1 MILAPVVSRSAA
13 APVPLG
19 LPGLPVQGTSDE
31 ALAQIGRQLFS
42 DLRLSADGTISCASC
57 HKPEQYFTDRRAR
70 AIGIA
75 GQSGTRN
82 TPSLLNVVYSTTLFW
97 DGRET
102 TLESQARRPLMNP
115 REHGLDS
122 ESAILDRVNTIPG
135 YRKLFA
141 RQLGRGRVTIDDV
154 MAAIASY
161 ERTLL
166 SGNSSFDRFLYG
178 GDQHA
183 MSKSASRGLILFRD
197 RAHCDTCHTIGPESA
212 LLTDNQFHSAP
223 LGLSTAANTA
233 LIELTQRVVDLRQRE
248 ELNEINRLVGR
259 EDDFAALGRFVVT
272 LNPNDIG
279 LFKTPSLRNVALTG
293 PYFHDG
299 RIETL
304 RGAVD
309 VELYSRGDAVRYP
322 IVMTEQ
328 EKTDLIEFLGA
339 LSSPLTP

>member
-1 MILAPVVSRSAA
+1 MILAPVVSRSASVA
-13 APVPLG
+13 VPLG
-19 LPGLPVQGTSDE
+19 LPALPVQGTSGE

-42 DLRLSADGTISCASC
+42 DVRLSADRTISCASC
-57 HKPEQYFTDRRAR
+57 HKPEQYFTDHRAR

-82 TPSLLNVVYSTTLFW
+82 TPSLLNVVFSTTLFW

-115 REHGLDS
+115 LEHGLDS
-122 ESAILDRVNTIPG
+122 ESAILDRVSAIPE

-141 RQLGRGRVTIDDV
+141 RQLGRGRLTIDDV
-154 MAAIASY
+154 MAAIAGY

-166 SGNSSFDRFLYG
+166 SGNSPFDRFLYR
-178 GDQHA
+178 GDQNA
-183 MSKSASRGLILFRD
+183 MSSSASRGLILFRG
-197 RAHCDTCHTIGPESA
+197 RAHCDTCHTIGPEFA

-233 LIELTQRVVDLRQRE
+233 LIELTQRVVDLRQRD
-248 ELNEINRLVGR
+248 ELNEINRAVAR
-259 EDDFAALGRFVVT
+259 EDDIAALGRFVVT

-279 LFKTPSLRNVALTG
+279 LFKTPSLRNVASTA

-299 RIETL
+299 HVDTL
-304 RGAVD
+304 EEAVD
-309 VELYSRGDAVRYP
+309 VELYSRGGAIRYP
-322 IVMTEQ
+322 IVMTDQ
-328 EKTDLIEFLGA
+328 EKADVVAFLGS
-339 LSSPLTP
+339 LTSPQTP

>member
-1 MILAPVVSRSAA
+1 
-13 APVPLG
+13 
-19 LPGLPVQGTSDE
+19 
-31 ALAQIGRQLFS
+31 
-42 DLRLSADGTISCASC
+42 
-57 HKPEQYFTDRRAR
+57 
-70 AIGIA
+70 
-75 GQSGTRN
+75 
-82 TPSLLNVVYSTTLFW
+82 
-97 DGRET
+97 
-102 TLESQARRPLMNP
+102 
-115 REHGLDS
+115 
-122 ESAILDRVNTIPG
+122 
-135 YRKLFA
+135 
-141 RQLGRGRVTIDDV
+141 
-154 MAAIASY
+154 MAAIANY

-178 GDQHA
+178 GDQRA

-248 ELNEINRLVGR
+248 EPDEINKLIGR
-259 EDDFAALGRFVVT
+259 DDDIAALGRFVVT

-299 RIETL
+299 RIDTL
-304 RGAVD
+304 REAVD

-328 EKTDLIEFLGA
+328 EKVDLIEFLRA